1 MVRNVAEGSPRGGAQ
16 VQRGA
21 AAERWA
27 LPKVEGPLAAGRSRE
42 ERERAATAVLSE
54 EQAMRGYETGIARA
68 KAETQARLQELD
80 ARVRRMDEVLQH
92 LSQPLKALDS
102 DVEQQLLQL
111 ALAVGQQLARR
122 ELQIDPAQVVAI
134 VRQCLEQLP
143 VSAREVRV
151 HLHPQDAA
159 CVRERL
165 ATPGEERAWSLVDD
179 PTLARGG
186 CVVRSEHSQIDA
198 RLQSRLATLVA
209 NALGDQRAPV
219 RAAPDE
225 SAEGLQELPNE

>member
-1 MVRNVAEGSPRGGAQ
+1 MATPPEAPRTSTS

-27 LPKVEGPLAAGRSRE
+27 LPNVEGPVAGHPRGGRDRAADAASEQQAARGYAAG
-42 ERERAATAVLSE
+42 
-54 EQAMRGYETGIARA
+54 MARA
-68 KAETQARLQELD
+68 QAEMQSRVQELD
-80 ARVRRMDEVLQH
+80 AQVHRLDAVLQH
-92 LSQPLKALDS
+92 LAQPLKALDA
-102 DVEQQLLQL
+102 DVERQLLQL

-122 ELQIDPAQVVAI
+122 ELQADPSQVVAI

-143 VSAREVRV
+143 VNAREVRV
-151 HLHPQDAA
+151 HLHPQDAE

-165 ATPGEERAWSLVDD
+165 ATPGGERAWTLVDD

-198 RLQSRLATLVA
+198 RLQSRLAALA
-209 NALGDQRAPV
+209 ASALGEQRGPLRATPDDLTDPSAGAP
-219 RAAPDE
+219 E
-225 SAEGLQELPNE
+225 